1 MIPTTLRI
9 TLVIGLICYFVL
21 VLIFLKNKALSLK
34 YTLLWLLAG
43 VVMLVM
49 VIFPRLL
56 FIITSLFGI
65 QSSMNGL
72 YIICIASIIAILMSL
87 TSIVSK
93 QRNKIK
99 ILTQEMAILEKRIR
113 DLEKDKS

>member
-49 VIFPRLL
+49 VTFPRLL